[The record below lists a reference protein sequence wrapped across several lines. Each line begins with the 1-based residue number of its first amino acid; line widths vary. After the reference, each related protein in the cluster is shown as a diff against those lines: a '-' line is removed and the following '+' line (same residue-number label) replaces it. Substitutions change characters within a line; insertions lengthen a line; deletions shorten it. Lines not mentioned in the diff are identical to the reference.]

1 MLIEVHA
8 CRNLR
13 IHIRRVDAVNG
24 FLARGSCK
32 AQRNGDEEECS
43 QKDFE
48 GAHRDILPLTRLSS
62 FVRLAPGSEREPYAS
77 NLPADS
83 QWGWMP
89 PGSLQIEGKTLR
101 QLLQP
106 PAQSLDCQTIID
118 WIGRTAS
125 ALSAARYT
133 GIVHR
138 DIKPVHGELLICPEF
153 REF

>member
-1 MLIEVHA
+1 
-8 CRNLR
+8 
-13 IHIRRVDAVNG
+13 
-24 FLARGSCK
+24 
-32 AQRNGDEEECS
+32 
-43 QKDFE
+43 
-48 GAHRDILPLTRLSS
+48 
-62 FVRLAPGSEREPYAS
+62 
-77 NLPADS
+77 
-83 QWGWMP
+83 MP